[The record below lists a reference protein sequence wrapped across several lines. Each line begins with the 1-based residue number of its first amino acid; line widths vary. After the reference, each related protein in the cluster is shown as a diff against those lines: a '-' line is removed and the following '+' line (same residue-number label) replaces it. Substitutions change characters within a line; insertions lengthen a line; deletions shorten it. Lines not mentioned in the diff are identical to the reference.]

1 MSLITDST
9 INKGDNMAKG
19 ITLEELDRNIK
30 PNVIPLKNRKKL
42 DRKPKKPQKPKPK
55 RDNNR
60 DILYDD
66 LFDQYRYNNNP
77 QVNYQNNYQ
86 INNNGYANYNHRRRN
101 RWDVAGR
108 ISSFI
113 VGFMFI
119 FFAIYVVL
127 TIIVGIWEFFLA
139 HEEQI
144 CCLLTL
150 FGLLGMANQ

>member
-1 MSLITDST
+1 
-9 INKGDNMAKG
+9 MAKG
-19 ITLEELDRNIK
+19 ISLEELDGKIK
-30 PNVIPLKNRKKL
+30 PNVILLKKPKKL
-42 DRKPKKPQKPKPK
+42 DKKPEKPKPK

-60 DILYDD
+60 NIVYDD
-66 LFDQYRYNNNP
+66 LFDQYRYNNNI
-77 QVNYQNNYQ
+77 QANYQNNYR

-101 RWDVAGR
+101 RWHIAGQAFG
-108 ISSFI
+108 FI
-113 VGFMFI
+113 IGLMFI

-150 FGLLGMANQ
+150 FGLLGAANQ